1 VRHTEGGNAA
11 LIRCDFYSAAGERLD
26 VLPLSGTDV
35 LGFNYSQ
42 FLDRTGAFSLS
53 VAASSGSAVQVARQV
68 WVHNDGEG
76 YIFKGVIEEIQNQV
90 SQDGSAILQG
100 NGRSLA
106 AKLAWKTTLLGRTF
120 DNQTLSSVVS
130 TLLTDSGFTAGEIAS
145 PLTNISTR
153 FDGRSLWDALRFV
166 AEVFGLSLREDNLN
180 GEVDIAEFGTASA
193 IVLKN
198 LPSLS
203 PNQASN
209 LNIVPIRSIK
219 KHTYALDIVNKVIP
233 IAQQSGIAGSTV
245 WFNLADS
252 TRVSPYTIGSAVGP
266 DSFTYYYIEDTDSQ
280 TAYGVREKVVQV
292 KDILPLG
299 VSTTDFERAANTLYD
314 EAVTY
319 LQRHKDEQAAYD
331 VDVVGLTHI
340 SGSYR
345 FQVGDTFRVQ
355 FEGTTDDLVTLS
367 VDQDLYLMG
376 FSRTFDSSGADTWK
390 LTLSSILRE
399 IPDDGNR
406 TAAFLRELEAVKAAP
421 LPYVLIGDNDVRLS
435 PLGID
440 YIALDSGDSV
450 SESPNAAINRWF
462 KDSFT
467 GTPLAEIFGGYTT
480 PGLDISQLILRA
492 LADGVDFGSVSMG
505 VWAETTQ
512 VWLPILRMSNV
523 LSDANPPF
531 MIGTI
536 DVDAPSTVEWLA
548 LRRTDADNFKLMI
561 RQGGALVELGGGGAM
576 ETANTGQFLIP
587 AGPANGNWVRSGAA
601 NAYGTWYPLPI
612 TDAVAPATPT
622 ESALNGS
629 TNVLMPATIVAGDLL
644 VAIVVRDDPNST
656 AFSTP
661 AGWTLLGSSAG
672 SSPTPG
678 VGVWYKTADGTED
691 GTNVSFGANTGAAH
705 VYRILAANWSGV
717 PTISTVA
724 TGSGT
729 TADPTSVTAPAGRF
743 LAIAIAGVDQDSTVP
758 TAAPSGYSGFTSHIS
773 GAGALGAS
781 IGTAY
786 LIDSGA
792 SENPNAFTNG
802 SNAWAAY
809 VIAIAASNA
818 VTEDTYVTDLA
829 LVPGGTPTYAQIQL
843 GSGAAGAESAIGTL
857 KLTDEGWEKT
867 LQAVI
872 PVTSGTR
879 LSARMATDAAAAD
892 HFLTLGMLN
901 QDDVA

>member
-1 VRHTEGGNAA
+1 MRV
-11 LIRCDFYSAAGERLD
+11 DFYSAAGERLD

-35 LGFNYSQ
+35 LGFNCSQ

-90 SQDGSAILQG
+90 SQDGSAILQV

-180 GEVDIAEFGTASA
+180 GEVDIAEFGTDSG

-280 TAYGVREKVVQV
+280 TTYGVREKVVQV

-355 FEGTTDDLVTLS
+355 FEGSTDDLVTLS

-421 LPYVLIGDNDVRLS
+421 LPYVLFGDNVARVSELGFELVSADGGSALGTPPVGTRIKWLRDTYQGDGIGDV
-435 PLGID
+435 
-440 YIALDSGDSV
+440 V
-450 SESPNAAINRWF
+450 
-462 KDSFT
+462 
-467 GTPLAEIFGGYTT
+467 GGYIT
-480 PGLDISQLILRA
+480 PATENYNQMYMRA
-492 LADGVDFGSVSMG
+492 FEDGADGANVMVGI
-505 VWAETTQ
+505 WELT
-512 VWLPILRMSNV
+512 PSN
-523 LSDANPPF
+523 D
-531 MIGTI
+531 
-536 DVDAPSTVEWLA
+536 WLA
-548 LRRTDADNFKLMI
+548 AMFVNWISGVPSVAWGNISEAWMQLTQQDASNYVLKVMKNGVLTE
-561 RQGGALVELGGGGAM
+561 VGGGSM

-661 AGWTLLGSSAG
+661 GGWTLLGSSAG

-818 VTEDTYVTDLA
+818 VTEDTYITDLA
-829 LVPGGTPTYAQIQL
+829 LVPGGTPAYAQVQL
-843 GSGAAGAESAIGTL
+843 GTGAVGAESAIGTL

-879 LSARMATDAAAAD
+879 LSARMAIDAAAAD

>member
-1 VRHTEGGNAA
+1 VRV
-11 LIRCDFYSAAGERLD
+11 DFASAAGAKLD
-26 VLPLSGTDV
+26 VSPLSGTDV

-90 SQDGSAILQG
+90 SQDGSAILQV

-180 GEVDIAEFGTASA
+180 GEVDIAEFGTASG

-252 TRVSPYTIGSAVGP
+252 TRSSPYTIGSATGP

-280 TAYGVREKVVQV
+280 TTYGVREKVVQV

-421 LPYVLIGDNDVRLS
+421 LPYVLFGDNVLRIDS
-435 PLGID
+435 TGIQL
-440 YIALDSGDSV
+440 ASDSV
-450 SESPNAAINRWF
+450 QLPALYFLNQHSATPESATTYMKVDGLITPTVVSGGLIAEGDAGGHSEVILT
-462 KDSFT
+462 T
-467 GTPLAEIFGGYTT
+467 GTNSEAVMASYDPAGVLGSGFTNLAWNSG
-480 PGLDISQLILRA
+480 QA
-492 LADGVDFGSVSMG
+492 LALFSMTRAVLRLASLTADPAGTVMGDGNI
-505 VWAETTQ
+505 WY
-512 VWLPILRMSNV
+512 R
-523 LSDANPPF
+523 SD
-531 MIGTI
+531 
-536 DVDAPSTVEWLA
+536 
-548 LRRTDADNFKLMI
+548 TDKLYARI
-561 RQGGALVELGGGGAM
+561 NGATVELGGGGAM

-661 AGWTLLGSSAG
+661 GGWTLLGSSAG

-829 LVPGGTPTYAQIQL
+829 LVPGGTPAYAQVQL
-843 GSGAAGAESAIGTL
+843 GTGAAGAESAIGTL

-879 LSARMATDAAAAD
+879 ISARMATDAAAAD